1 MIPGGERRG
10 ADQLFAELDARFRG
24 PLMAYFVRRVS
35 SYAEAEDLTQETFV
49 RLMSAHSFTETDQVN
64 PYVFRVASNLLC
76 DRARSEGRRKTYPIS
91 TVNPVLIERAIYTS
105 AEDRS
110 AERVLI
116 GRERLAEVLSCLD
129 ELGERTKNVFILSR
143 LEGMK
148 QKDIAMRYKMGIS
161 TVEKCV
167 MAAMLHL
174 AKHFDRETNGIRRLN
189 KSS

>member
-1 MIPGGERRG
+1 MLPGGQRKG
-10 ADQLFAELDARFRG
+10 TDQLFSELDARFRG

-49 RLMSAHSFTETDQVN
+49 RLMSAHSFTETDQIN

-76 DRARSEGRRKTYPIS
+76 DRARTEGRRKTYPIS
-91 TVNPVLIERAIYTS
+91 TVNPVLIDQAAHANS
-105 AEDRS
+105 EDRS

-116 GRERLAEVLSCLD
+116 GRERLAEVLRCLD
-129 ELGERTKNVFILSR
+129 ELGERTKYVFILSR

-148 QKDIAMRYKMGIS
+148 QKDIAMRYNMGVS

-167 MAAMLHL
+167 MAAVLHL
-174 AKHFDRETNGIRRLN
+174 AKHFDRETNG
-189 KSS
+189 